1 MADFGT
7 AKQTWSSILRD
18 KVNYRG
24 NKTFSRVQPN
34 ASALKLLSANP
45 QRIQAMIQNI
55 GSGHDAYLGNDD
67 TVSSTT
73 GILLTTG
80 AAIFVDNFSIDAW
93 WAIGSGGA
101 ADLRI
106 IEIS

>member
-1 MADFGT
+1 MDYGT
-7 AKQTWSSILRD
+7 ARQQWKSILGGG
-18 KVNYRG
+18 VNYRG
-24 NKTFSRVQPN
+24 NKVITRVQPN
-34 ASALKLLSANP
+34 ASALQLLAANP
-45 QRIQAMIQNI
+45 QRIQCMIQNI
-55 GSGHDAYLGNDD
+55 SGAHDCYLGNDN

-73 GILLTTG
+73 GILLANG
-80 AAIFVDNFSIDAW
+80 AAIFIDNFSIDAW